1 MPEVSVIIPIY
12 NTAAYLRKALD
23 SICDQT
29 LKELEIILIDDG
41 STDGSRGIIEE
52 YAERDARIR
61 WYAQPNQGQGVARN
75 TALALATGRYIY
87 FMDSDDLLGRD
98 ALRHCHEECE
108 RYKLDFAFF
117 DAETILEDRHT
128 PNLYDYRRKGIVDE
142 NKLWNGIEL
151 LDFEINH
158 RKLLIS
164 PCLFFTRRSFL
175 ERCFKGFP
183 SGIIHEDHVFAMDVL
198 LNARRARYIAQ
209 PYFKRRVRGSSTMTG
224 RFGMR
229 NIEGYTAVC
238 TRMRALGEE
247 RPEWKTVI
255 GKYLSYTLND
265 VIWAGHRMSLLEKVE
280 TACRFRRLRLGKYV
294 SFRNWA
300 VFWLKKK

>member
-23 SICDQT
+23 SICGQT

-61 WYAQPNQGQGVARN
+61 WYAQPNQGLSVARN
-75 TALALATGRYIY
+75 RGLLHATGKYIY
-87 FMDSDDLLGRD
+87 FMDSDDMLD
-98 ALRHCHEECE
+98 TQALQRCHDLCRRKEQ
-108 RYKLDFAFF
+108 DFVFF
-117 DAETILEDRHT
+117 DAEPLAESADSRNIPH
-128 PNLYDYRRKGIVDE
+128 YGRKGKIDE
-142 NKLWNGIEL
+142 SVHSGIEM
-151 LDFEINH
+151 LDYELDNRLF
-158 RKLLIS
+158 LTS
-164 PCLFFTRRSFL
+164 VCLCLVDRSFL
-175 ERCFKGFP
+175 EQCFTCFHP
-183 SGIIHEDHVFAMDVL
+183 GIIHEDHAFAIRIY
-198 LNARRARYIAQ
+198 LNARRVCYV
-209 PYFKRRVRGSSTMTG
+209 PEGFFKRRIRSGSIMTG

-229 NIEGYTAVC
+229 NIEGYATVC
-238 TRMRALGEE
+238 AQMRALGEE
-247 RPEWKTVI
+247 RPEWKAVI

>member
-108 RYKLDFAFF
+108 RHKLDFAFF

-247 RPEWKTVI
+247 RPEWKAVI